1 MKQPFTKLSEPYRKY
16 FSHVSERVQIKNS
29 VFLYRF
35 CKWYNKSPE
44 QLIKEFNESRDRDRY
59 CKDLGY
65 KVEEW
70 YTWLKTQV
78 NPKTNKRYEINTIR
92 SYPNGV
98 RAFCKRWLRP
108 LILTK
113 GKIPKSVIAKGQ
125 HKFTQDDM
133 RKMFYY
139 GDTTEKSLISLAVS
153 LGYGAEDFLTL
164 ECKGISNLVNYAK
177 AKGLMF
183 VDFKNDRMKTEGLTV
198 YSVLTPESIE
208 SLSEYL
214 ELLKKRF
221 DGQLPQFLW
230 SNGDKDGHIDNDTLN
245 KRLRKL
251 VAKSNVILKGKVSFH
266 LIRKFTYTTLCRV
279 NPIIADLI
287 IGKTVD
293 ESKLTYLTDIE
304 NEVARVFKQA
314 YNFKDGKGLSLNG
327 ELTGTA
333 KQKREQQ
340 IKQLEDGIIEINKH
354 LLAQKTLN
362 EALTNKL
369 LQQSKIQ
376 KTINENLKAV
386 ITKFTATTETQKHAI
401 ETLQTAIKKLQ
412 SKQQKQN

>member
-16 FSHVSERVQIKNS
+16 FSHVSEKVQIKNA

-35 CKWYNKSPE
+35 CTWYDKSPKE
-44 QLIKEFNESRDRDRY
+44 LIEEFNESRDRDRY

-92 SYPNGV
+92 SYPNGI

-125 HKFTQDDM
+125 HKFSQDDL
-133 RKMFYY
+133 RKCFYY
-139 GDTTEKSLISLAVS
+139 GDTIEKSLISLAVS
-153 LGYGAEDFLTL
+153 VGYGAEDFLTL
-164 ECKGISNLVNYAK
+164 ECEAIAKLVNYAK
-177 AKGLMF
+177 KKGFMF
-183 VDFKNDRMKTEGLTV
+183 VEWINDRMKTEGLTV
-198 YSVLTPESIE
+198 YSVLTPEAIE

-221 DGQLPQFLW
+221 DGQLPRYLW

-245 KRLRKL
+245 RRFRRL
-251 VAKSNVILKGKVSFH
+251 VSKSNIILKGKVSFH

-287 IGKTVD
+287 VGKSVD

-327 ELTGTA
+327 ELTGTSR
-333 KQKREQQ
+333 QKRQLE
-340 IKQLEDGIIEINKH
+340 IKQLQDAIIQIQKQFV
-354 LLAQKTLN
+354 AQTTLN
-362 EALTNKL
+362 EVLTKRQLETNEALKRLHQTL
-369 LQQSKIQ
+369 
-376 KTINENLKAV
+376 KT
-386 ITKFTATTETQKHAI
+386 TFETQQHTI
-401 ETLQTAIKKLQ
+401 QTLQTAIKKLQ
-412 SKQQKQN
+412 SKQTQ